1 MRASKVWL
9 FKVATFVNVKNELKL
24 PRVGFCYVAKK
35 KSDLV
40 YHVEV
45 LSALEKFKYK
55 VNFIDQGFVKSYQE
69 KAAFCSLGTIERS

>member
-35 KSDLV
+35 KSDLA
-40 YHVEV
+40 YHVKV
-45 LSALEKFKYK
+45 LSTLEKFKYK
-55 VNFIDQGFVKSYQE
+55 VIFIDQGFKKVTQKRQLFS
-69 KAAFCSLGTIERS
+69 SLGTIERS